1 MTKLAGTAANP
12 KVSAS
17 AVPGILKR
25 PPLPQRW
32 LNGSEVVAST
42 VAEVAAT
49 LKSDYEKYGAIFK
62 AANIKLD

>member
-1 MTKLAGTAANP
+1 M
-12 KVSAS
+12 
-17 AVPGILKR
+17 PGILKR
-25 PPLPQRW
+25 PPVPQRW